1 MYVCHCNA
9 LTDRDVS
16 RAVADGASRP
26 HEVYAACNCRAQ
38 CGTCT
43 RTVLCLL
50 RDLVAAQRELEPE
63 LAAA

>member
-9 LTDRDVS
+9 LTDRDVA
-16 RAVADGASRP
+16 RAARAGASRP
-26 HEVYAACNCRAQ
+26 GEVYAACNCRAQ
-38 CGTCT
+38 CGNCT

-50 RDLVAAQRELEPE
+50 RDLVAPRTEDHQE